1 MILVTLQ
8 SKLKMMSRSV
18 ILFILSFFLFISC
31 QQEPKKPLTIA
42 LSKAKPIAFYGNYS
56 TWLKK
61 GDAFAKIINM
71 YELGV
76 DSALIVLE
84 ECDGLIITGGADV
97 YPEWYGQIEDTI
109 MCGSFDR
116 YRDTLEIEL
125 IKKAI
130 TNKMPLIGICRG
142 AQILN
147 VTLGGSLIV
156 DIPTQYDTIINH
168 RQEDW
173 QNCHHK
179 VSLVENSFLSSIVRQ
194 ESGMVNSNHHQAI
207 DRLSDQ
213 LKVTSRAEDGLIE
226 SVEWKEKSV
235 DKGFLL
241 AVQWHPERL
250 DTVHPQMSLPI
261 LEAFLTEAKAYRF
274 PK

>member
-1 MILVTLQ
+1 MY
-8 SKLKMMSRSV
+8 RSFL
-18 ILFILSFFLFISC
+18 LFILSIFLFYSC
-31 QQEPKKPLTIA
+31 QQKPRQPLSIA
-42 LSKAKPIAFYGNYS
+42 ISKAKPIEFYGNYS

-61 GDAFAKIINM
+61 KAPNIQIINM

-76 DSALIVLE
+76 DSALCVLE
-84 ECDGLIITGGADV
+84 DCDGLLIAGGADV
-97 YPEWYGQIEDTI
+97 YPEWYGCIEDTLL
-109 MCGSFDR
+109 CGEFDR

-130 TNKMPLIGICRG
+130 ANKMPLLGICRG
-142 AQILN
+142 EQIIN

-156 DIPTQYDTIINH
+156 DIPTQYDTLIKH

-173 QNCHHK
+173 QNCYHQ
-179 VSLVENSFLSSIVRQ
+179 VNLVENSFLSSIVQQ
-194 ESGMVNSNHHQAI
+194 ETGTVNSNHHQAI

-213 LKVTSRAEDGLIE
+213 LIVTSRAEDGIIE
-226 SVEWKEKSV
+226 SVEWEVKSME
-235 DKGFLL
+235 KGFLL

-250 DTVHPQMSLPI
+250 DTVHPQLSLPI
-261 LEAFLTEAKAYRF
+261 LEAFLKEAKAYSF

>member
-1 MILVTLQ
+1 MY
-8 SKLKMMSRSV
+8 RSV

-42 LSKAKPIAFYGNYS
+42 ISKAKPIEFYGNYS
-56 TWLKK
+56 NWLKK
-61 GDAFAKIINM
+61 GAPDAKIINM

-76 DSALIVLE
+76 DSALSALE
-84 ECDGLIITGGADV
+84 DCDGLIIAGGADI
-97 YPEWYGQIEDTI
+97 YPEWYGQIEDTAL
-109 MCGSFDR
+109 CGAFDR
-116 YRDTLEIEL
+116 YRDTLEIAL

-130 TNKMPLIGICRG
+130 AYKMPLVGICRG
-142 AQILN
+142 EQILN

-156 DIPTQYDTIINH
+156 DIPAQHDTLIKH
-168 RQEDW
+168 RQMDW
-173 QNCHHK
+173 QNCYHK
-179 VSLVENSFLSSIVRQ
+179 VNLVENSYLSSIVRQ

-213 LKVTSRAEDGLIE
+213 LKITSRAEDGIIE
-226 SVEWKEKSV
+226 SVEWKEKSM
-235 DKGFLL
+235 DKGFLI

-261 LEAFLTEAKAYRF
+261 LYAFLKEAKAYQF
-274 PK
+274 PQ